1 MTTSSRNGLAI
12 DDAAWSSRWRD
23 RSVLDKTVLS
33 LGLIVVAAV
42 LPAWPTAPLVAALA
56 LGLLVNRG
64 GAPVS
69 LVLRALRGPAVF
81 IVIGCVSV
89 ALVVSTEGGLSIS
102 MTGASVQRAA
112 DVAAHALAGTSALLL
127 LAMTTPM
134 SDLLTGLRRLRTP
147 EACVEIAGLIYRLL
161 FVLLESLGTIRESQT
176 ARLGYSTP
184 RRAMR
189 SSASLTAAVLTR
201 SWSRARRLEQGLAGR
216 ELGGAIRTLDDP
228 VASST
233 GFLLASAAALAALV
247 TLAATT
253 SGVVR

>member
-1 MTTSSRNGLAI
+1 MSATRNGLAI

-33 LGLIVVAAV
+33 LGLVLAAAI
-42 LPAWPTAPLVAALA
+42 LPAWPTAPVVAALA
-56 LGLLVNRG
+56 LVLLVNRG
-64 GAPVS
+64 GAPVT
-69 LVLRALRGPAVF
+69 LVLRALRGPAAF
-81 IVIGCVSV
+81 IVVGCVSV
-89 ALVVSTEGGLSIS
+89 ALVVSTDGGLSIS
-102 MTGASVQRAA
+102 VTSASAQRAA

-134 SDLLTGLRRLRTP
+134 VDLLTGLRRLRVP
-147 EACVEIAGLIYRLL
+147 EACVEVAGLVYRLL

-216 ELGGAIRTLDDP
+216 EVGGSIRTLDDP
-228 VASST
+228 IASST
-233 GFLLASAAALAALV
+233 GFLLASAAALAGVVA
-247 TLAATT
+247 LAAAT
-253 SGVVR
+253 SGLVR